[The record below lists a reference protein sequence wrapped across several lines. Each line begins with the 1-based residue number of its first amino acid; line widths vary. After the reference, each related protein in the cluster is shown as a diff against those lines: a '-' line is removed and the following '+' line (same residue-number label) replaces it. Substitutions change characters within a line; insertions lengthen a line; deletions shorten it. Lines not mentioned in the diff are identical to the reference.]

1 MALFGASGTTYRSG
15 NWVAGY
21 TAQRAEF
28 NGDGR
33 ADVFLYNRAT
43 GEWSTA
49 VTQIDGTFAFS
60 SGVWLAGWQ
69 SAVTDL
75 NNDGFSDVALY
86 HPQQGLWAKVVTS
99 SPGVFAYVIGNVGPG
114 WTMIGGHVV
123 LP

>member
-1 MALFGASGTTYRSG
+1 M
-15 NWVAGY
+15 
-21 TAQRAEF
+21 
-28 NGDGR
+28 
-33 ADVFLYNRAT
+33 
-43 GEWSTA
+43 
-49 VTQIDGTFAFS
+49 TQIDGTFAVS

-75 NNDGFSDVALY
+75 NNDGRSDVALY

-99 SPGVFAYVIGNVGPG
+99 NPGVFEYVIGNVGPG